1 MKVILRL
8 EVNENIRSLL
18 STSQINKINLVKIR
32 EENGEQRKGILNS
45 LLLIK
50 LPCDVS

>member
-18 STSQINKINLVKIR
+18 STSQINNLVKIR